1 MSFQTI
7 INNASTISL
16 DVMPMSSAVVTR
28 SNRLKTA
35 TRGEAIYKFNV
46 GLQTLFQY
54 NGTNRAMLQ
63 TLQTLGRTTEQEITL
78 SNTVGMGYI
87 MGYAGTISAGNL
99 NALTINSFA
108 NSTFVVDTST
118 TSGITGGDTIF
129 ESGDYI
135 QPANSRYTYQ
145 VREAVF
151 GSDIALDRVNVL
163 VNRNI
168 YTSTSDNGANIV
180 GQAFNVAN
188 NCTFPVKAMGIPN
201 HTLQPGEYFTF
212 DGDFQFIEVI
222 L

>member
-7 INNASTISL
+7 INNSTTITL
-16 DVMPMSSAVVTR
+16 DVMPMSSSIMTR

-35 TRGEAIYKFNV
+35 TRGEAIYKFDV
-46 GLQTLFQY
+46 GMSKLFDW
-54 NGTNRAMLQ
+54 NGTTRAMLQ

-78 SNTVGMGYI
+78 SNTVNMGYI
-87 MGYAGTISAGNL
+87 MGYAGTISSTNL
-99 NALTINSFA
+99 NALTIDSFA
-108 NSTFVVDTST
+108 NSTFILNTAS
-118 TSGITGGDTIF
+118 TSGITGSDTIF

-151 GSDIALDRVNVL
+151 GSDIALDRVSVL

-168 YTSTSDNGANIV
+168 YTSTSDNGNNIV
-180 GQAFNVAN
+180 GQALNVAN
-188 NCTFPVKAMGIPN
+188 NCTFPVKAISMPT
-201 HTLQPGEYFTF
+201 HTLQPGGYFTF
-212 DGDFQFIEVI
+212 DGSFQFVEVI

>member
-1 MSFQTI
+1 
-7 INNASTISL
+7 
-16 DVMPMSSAVVTR
+16 MPMSSAVVTR

-78 SNTVGMGYI
+78 SNTVNMGYI
-87 MGYAGTISAGNL
+87 MGYAGTISPSNL
-99 NALTINSFA
+99 NALTIDSFA
-108 NSTFVVDTST
+108 NSTFVLNTAS

-151 GSDIALDRVNVL
+151 GSDIVLDRVNVL

-168 YTSTSDNGANIV
+168 YTSTSDNGNNIV

-188 NCTFPVKAMGIPN
+188 NCTFPVKAMGIPS
-201 HTLQPGEYFTF
+201 HTLQPGEHFTF